1 MHPKLISH
9 SANWRGDFCL
19 NSDFPMASFNLQRLP
34 SRPIL
39 KYGLLA
45 FSTCIVLM
53 TLAQLPAWVNSS
65 SVSEKEVLVR
75 HFLSHASELAIHYQQ
90 NQMISSVSI
99 PN

>member
-1 MHPKLISH
+1 MV
-9 SANWRGDFCL
+9 
-19 NSDFPMASFNLQRLP
+19 SFNLQRL
-34 SRPIL
+34 SNRPIL

-53 TLAQLPAWVNSS
+53 TLAQLPGWINSS
-65 SVSEKEVLVR
+65 SPPEKEVLVR